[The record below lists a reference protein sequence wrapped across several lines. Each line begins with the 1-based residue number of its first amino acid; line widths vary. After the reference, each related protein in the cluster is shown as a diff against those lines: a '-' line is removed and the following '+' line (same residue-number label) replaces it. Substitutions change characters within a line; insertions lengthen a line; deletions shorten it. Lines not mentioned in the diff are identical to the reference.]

1 MSDLRYSATL
11 DTSQAE
17 RNLDRFQK
25 AVVNV
30 NDTFIRFRNT
40 IATISLGT
48 FLQQTINSA
57 ARLDA
62 LSKSTGIAADTLKGF
77 SDAVRAG
84 GGNADQAADAISDLV
99 KNIGDAANEGG
110 ELVKAFAKAGVSLQ
124 ELRTSSEE
132 DIFRKTIDGIAKIG
146 DNATQS
152 ATKAKIFGEALKNV
166 DLKTVNGGLS
176 EFINNARGYGS
187 EAKAAADAQRQFATA
202 VDKLQ
207 TVVLKVSKPLLDL
220 VNAINL
226 TSAAVSKFFAVLG
239 EALLFAAFAAGIL
252 LIGKA
257 ILFIGSAGLI
267 AIAGIR
273 TLGTGIA
280 GLFKVLTTPLLRADL
295 FKNLAM
301 LSPGMASKIKSVSEA
316 IGVPIAWLAANWGK
330 LAIAVGAG
338 IGALKEYFG
347 LGKTPEVPT
356 APAAPETAP
365 PTADRG
371 QETRLARM
379 AKIREAFEK
388 NTLAAKQELAV
399 IGEAIS
405 NQGFRLGTETAL
417 IGKTE
422 DQIELG
428 RTMADLTEQMF
439 NKQED
444 IRRQVEKL
452 TLEHSLLKKE
462 QTEESKILSDQ
473 IGILQNQSKEVEE
486 LYGRHKEN
494 IKNQLQLLQNARLVE
509 KARLQD
515 IENNTKAI
523 EDQIV
528 RQKQFGDIL
537 RGINDKKV
545 NLNFESSL
553 KGLTPLQQEIA
564 KIQESARMA
573 ALEAGR
579 SFSAAF
585 PEELSTQ
592 VRELDD
598 GTKEYYGTAVE
609 LANGLDQIASAYKGI
624 ADEQI
629 KALGVS
635 QEYLAGNLDSLGV
648 WREEFLIGTKDAFT
662 KFRDDAMD
670 AGKQA
675 SNSFNNF
682 TQGMEDAFVKFAQT
696 GKLSFK
702 DLANS
707 IIADLIRIA
716 VRKAIVAAVGGPL
729 GSLFGFAN
737 GGPVQG
743 ATPIIVGER
752 GPELFVP
759 TSAGK
764 IVSNSTLKGSG
775 QNTGGMNS
783 GGQTVVNYNIQAVD
797 ASSFRSLVAKDP
809 SFIFAVTEQG
819 RRSQPTRSR

>member
-99 KNIGDAANEGG
+99 KNIGEAANGGG
-110 ELVKAFAKAGVSLQ
+110 ELVKAFAKVGVSQ
-124 ELRTSSEE
+124 EELRTASEE
-132 DIFRKTIDGIAKIG
+132 DILRKTIDGLAKMG
-146 DNATQS
+146 DS
-152 ATKAKIFGEALKNV
+152 ASRSANQAKLLGEALKTV

-176 EFINNARGYGS
+176 EFINNARGYSS

-220 VNAINL
+220 VNAIDL
-226 TSAAVSKFFAVLG
+226 TSSAVSKFFAVLG
-239 EALLFAAFAAGIL
+239 EALKFAAYAAGIL

-273 TLGTGIA
+273 TLGSGIA

-301 LSPGMASKIKSVSEA
+301 LSPAMATRIKAVTEA
-316 IGVPIAWLAANWGK
+316 IGVPIAWLANHWGK
-330 LAIAVGAG
+330 LTIAVTAG
-338 IGALKEYFG
+338 IGALKKYFD
-347 LGKTPEVPT
+347 LGKEPEVPT

-371 QETRLARM
+371 QEARLASM

-388 NTLAAKQELAV
+388 NTLAAKQELKV

-405 NQGFRLGTETAL
+405 NQGFRLGLETSL

-428 RTMADLTEQMF
+428 RAMADLTEQMY
-439 NKQED
+439 NKQDD

-452 TLEHSLLKKE
+452 TLERGLLKKE

-486 LYGRHKEN
+486 LYGRHKEG
-494 IKNQLQLLQNARLVE
+494 IREQIVLLQSAR
-509 KARLQD
+509 KAEENRLFVREQ
-515 IENNTKAI
+515 IVKSLQAEAAQQQNLNNTMRSINQKMSDIKFGVSLTGLSPLKKQIAEI
-523 EDQIV
+523 NQEAKKMATEAGNAFAATFED
-528 RQKQFGDIL
+528 
-537 RGINDKKV
+537 
-545 NLNFESSL
+545 
-553 KGLTPLQQEIA
+553 KGFLTPE
-564 KIQESARMA
+564 
-573 ALEAGR
+573 EA
-579 SFSAAF
+579 
-585 PEELSTQ
+585 Q
-592 VRELDD
+592 
-598 GTKEYYGTAVE
+598 E
-609 LANGLDQIASAYKGI
+609 LADGLAQIANGYKGI

-629 KALGVS
+629 KGLKVS
-635 QEYLAGNLDSLGV
+635 AEYLQGFPEITDEALKSFAS
-648 WREEFLIGTKDAFT
+648 WREEFSLGAKDAFT
-662 KFRDDAMD
+662 KFKEDSMD

-675 SNSFNNF
+675 ADSFQNF

-707 IIADLIRIA
+707 IIADLVRIA
-716 VRKAIVAAVGGPL
+716 VKKAIVGVIGGPI
-729 GSLFGFAN
+729 GALFGMAAN
-737 GGPVQG
+737 GGPISG
-743 ATPIIVGER
+743 PTIVGER

-759 TSAGK
+759 ASAGK
-764 IVSNSTLKGSG
+764 IISNSTLKNAGNGSSSMP
-775 QNTGGMNS
+775 Q
-783 GGQTVVNYNIQAVD
+783 QTVVNYNIQAVD